1 MRCRGLSGS
10 LLITMVLVLL
20 GSAVFV
26 NAATY
31 QSYVFDAWGRAV
43 PTPAPY
49 EPIRTIYGND
59 LGVGEM
65 RNPADLFTAPDGTLY
80 IVDTRNNRIIRTESD
95 YTVLNIY
102 QNFERDGMSD
112 AFNNPQGVF
121 VTDAGHMFV
130 ADTNN
135 GRIVRFDQQGDYVTS
150 ISSPETSNPDA
161 FSEYF
166 QFRPR
171 KIAVDRVHRL
181 YVIASGVYDGILELD
196 LDGNFRTFLGAP
208 RVSPTPWD
216 LFWSR
221 FATDEQR
228 QSMTLFIPTELSN
241 LDLDR
246 RGFIYTTVSGGDV
259 DVEQVIRRLNPSGDE
274 ILRRDGFHPP
284 MGDINVGDFA
294 TDSEITGNSLFVDI
308 LSRENG
314 SYSVLDQR
322 RGRVFT
328 YDDHGNLLYIFGGLG
343 QEDGVFTY
351 PVALEQNGDHLLV
364 LDGRSNSITVFAPT
378 RYATLIHEAIDQYN
392 LGQYDAAASTWHE
405 VLKIN
410 ANNELAYSGVAEA
423 HLRQGDYELAMQHY
437 QLGNNREGY
446 SEAFYRYRQEKIGA
460 NFGVIM
466 FAIFTIIAVIYFAVT
481 RKWKA
486 RIRKQ
491 YSNTQI
497 AATMASDRVQ
507 NNHVYA
513 YFKQTWAAVRYSRH
527 VVFHPFDGFWD
538 LKYEQRGTTSA
549 ATFILVLATL
559 AFVFMRQYTGFV
571 LNMIRIEDLNILL
584 EAVSIVIPFLLWCI
598 VNWALTTLMDG
609 KGSIKDIYIA
619 GAYSLTPLI
628 YIFIPTTI
636 ISNFMTIDE
645 GTFYSLL
652 LTIGVIWTLGLLVVG
667 NGVTQEYELLKTL
680 FTTVLIIIGI
690 GIVFFVALLFFN
702 VTDRIVRFIQD
713 IWTELAFRL

>member
-392 LGQYDAAASTWHE
+392 LGQYDAAAHPDYSNQ
-405 VLKIN
+405 LIKSIN
-410 ANNELAYSGVAEA
+410 
-423 HLRQGDYELAMQHY
+423 DYKRIVPINPQKTDRMSQHIR
-437 QLGNNREGY
+437 LCDKLVK
-446 SEAFYRYRQEKIGA
+446 A
-460 NFGVIM
+460 
-466 FAIFTIIAVIYFAVT
+466 
-481 RKWKA
+481 KA
-486 RIRKQ
+486 REKPVI
-491 YSNTQI
+491 
-497 AATMASDRVQ
+497 
-507 NNHVYA
+507 
-513 YFKQTWAAVRYSRH
+513 
-527 VVFHPFDGFWD
+527 
-538 LKYEQRGTTSA
+538 
-549 ATFILVLATL
+549 
-559 AFVFMRQYTGFV
+559 AFVFAPLGV
-571 LNMIRIEDLNILL
+571 LSMLRGPQNMFMDIFDDPDEIHMALKAITQTLIDYCTALL
-584 EAVSIVIPFLLWCI
+584 ETGVHGIMLDTLYASQSIMSKQMWDDLEGPYVEELGNHIRAHGGMLMIHNCGNKPYFDVQIQRMQPNAISFLHLPDDCQSYQELKEKYGHQITLIGCVSPSFIMS
-598 VNWALTTLMDG
+598 A
-609 KGSIKDIYIA
+609 
-619 GAYSLTPLI
+619 TPEEVEFECKQEIDQLKSGGG
-628 YIFIPTTI
+628 FILAT
-636 ISNFMTIDE
+636 
-645 GTFYSLL
+645 GC
-652 LTIGVIWTLGLLVVG
+652 
-667 NGVTQEYELLKTL
+667 EYPANSSDANARVMVKTAQ
-680 FTTVLIIIGI
+680 TYG
-690 GIVFFVALLFFN
+690 
-702 VTDRIVRFIQD
+702 RY
-713 IWTELAFRL
+713 